1 MPMPDRDQMDPEVR
15 AQIHSKSEQETMQS
29 PADSCAYTG
38 NIHVIYE
45 PTVASHIHIA
55 TCRGTDNTFMAF
67 LVMHGNLLKTVWN
80 PNLLA
85 GDAKPTRAA
94 AMLSLLESTE
104 DRIREMLMKNNNRL
118 ARKNDKDNKQRPKT
132 SPSKGERGRSMP
144 PRSDSG
150 SLSENG
156 SLDYSV
162 RPKEK
167 ERSFFPWR
175 RTSAAIRSES
185 AYTQTG

>member
-1 MPMPDRDQMDPEVR
+1 
-15 AQIHSKSEQETMQS
+15 
-29 PADSCAYTG
+29 
-38 NIHVIYE
+38 
-45 PTVASHIHIA
+45 
-55 TCRGTDNTFMAF
+55 MAF

-85 GDAKPTRAA
+85 GDAKRTRAA

-104 DRIREMLMKNNNRL
+104 DRIRDMLLKNNKSGKKATKETRQQQKFSS
-118 ARKNDKDNKQRPKT
+118 AKK
-132 SPSKGERGRSMP
+132 ERGRSMP
-144 PRSDSG
+144 PPSDVG

-156 SLDYSV
+156 SLDYSI

-167 ERSFFPWR
+167 EKSFLPWR
-175 RTSAAIRSES
+175 RTSTTPKSDS

>member
-1 MPMPDRDQMDPEVR
+1 MPF
-15 AQIHSKSEQETMQS
+15 
-29 PADSCAYTG
+29 PADACSNAG

-45 PTVASHIHIA
+45 PTVASHVHIA

-104 DRIREMLMKNNNRL
+104 DKIRDMLVKNNNKT
-118 ARKNDKDNKQRPKT
+118 AKKNDKDNKQRPKT
-132 SPSKGERGRSMP
+132 SSTKEERGRSMP

-150 SLSENG
+150 SFSEHS
-156 SLDYSV
+156 SLDYSI

-167 ERSFFPWR
+167 ERSFLPWR

-185 AYTQTG
+185 VYTQTG

>member
-1 MPMPDRDQMDPEVR
+1 
-15 AQIHSKSEQETMQS
+15 
-29 PADSCAYTG
+29 
-38 NIHVIYE
+38 
-45 PTVASHIHIA
+45 
-55 TCRGTDNTFMAF
+55 MAF

-85 GDAKPTRAA
+85 GDAKKTRAA

-104 DRIREMLMKNNNRL
+104 DRIREMLLKNNKPGKKT
-118 ARKNDKDNKQRPKT
+118 AKENKQEQKT
-132 SPSKGERGRSMP
+132 SSFKSERGRSMP

-156 SLDYSV
+156 SLDYNT

-167 ERSFFPWR
+167 EKSFLPWR
-175 RTSAAIRSES
+175 RTSATVKSES
-185 AYTQTG
+185 NYTQSG

>member
-1 MPMPDRDQMDPEVR
+1 MRKPQ
-15 AQIHSKSEQETMQS
+15 ACNL
-29 PADSCAYTG
+29 PANSLYYTG

-45 PTVASHIHIA
+45 PTVASHVHIA

-80 PNLLA
+80 PDLLA

-104 DRIREMLMKNNNRL
+104 DRIREMVLKNNNKV
-118 ARKNDKDNKQRPKT
+118 AKKNDRDNKQRPKT
-132 SPSKGERGRSMP
+132 SPTKEQRGRSMP

-150 SLSENG
+150 SFSENG
-156 SLDYSV
+156 SLNYGI

-167 ERSFFPWR
+167 EKSFLPWR
-175 RTSAAIRSES
+175 RTSAAIKSES
-185 AYTQTG
+185 IYTQTC